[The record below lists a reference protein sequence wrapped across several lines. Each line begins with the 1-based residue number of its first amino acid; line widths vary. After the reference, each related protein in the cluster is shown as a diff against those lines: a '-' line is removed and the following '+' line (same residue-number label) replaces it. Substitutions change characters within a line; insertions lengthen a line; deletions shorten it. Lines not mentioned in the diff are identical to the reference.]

1 MRINRLIML
10 CCAAFLG
17 SSALLTAAQTGRIAH
32 LSHGGSAATLAAAA
46 AAGDNFGLWEEY
58 KYAKI
63 TRLNDSLVLVEGQRR
78 WPGGA
83 WQPLKVQQYH
93 DCARHSASPKEIMT
107 KLRKQFPEAVFV
119 GFEAANSRKAKRKRR
134 KAALTGATA
143 PQSPAPGRWLALAVV
158 AGLGTMGW
166 LLPGKAQP
174 TPEKIT

>member
-1 MRINRLIML
+1 MCTNRLITL

-17 SSALLTAAQTGRIAH
+17 SSALPALAQTGRIAH
-32 LSHGGSAATLAAAA
+32 FSHGGSAATLAVTS

-63 TRLNDSLVLVEGQRR
+63 TWLNDSLVLVEGQRR

-83 WQPLKVQQYH
+83 WQPLRVQQYH
-93 DCARHSASPKEIMT
+93 DCARHSASPKETMT
-107 KLRKQFPEAVFV
+107 RLREQFPEAVFV

-174 TPEKIT
+174 TPEQIT